1 MEKSPK
7 TTELPTF
14 DTVEQL
20 MADKYLISRVQEKID
35 HINAERDRVSEG
47 GKKKLKASPVEF
59 LVKMNKFTP
68 EFITTEF
75 IEVHHKRS
83 NLSMVIREFITLT
96 IQECVGETFKHYEL
110 LFQKQNKKTSK
121 SKNHGKNEH

>member
-1 MEKSPK
+1 MNKPAR
-7 TTELPTF
+7 TPELPTF

-35 HINAERDRVSEG
+35 HINAERERVSEG

-59 LVKMNKFTP
+59 LVKMNKFTA

-83 NLSMVIREFITLT
+83 NLSGAIREFITLVT
-96 IQECVGETFKHYEL
+96 QECVGETFNHYES

-121 SKNHGKNEH
+121 TKKS